1 MSGGHFDY
9 NQYQINEIVDGI
21 ERILEREKSQEID
34 VWGYPVSCG
43 YSEETLKEFKK
54 GIEILKL
61 AEHYA
66 HRIDWLVSGDDSE
79 ESFHKRLKEK

>member
-1 MSGGHFDY
+1 MSGGHFEY
-9 NQYQINEIVDGI
+9 NQYRISDIICGI
-21 ERILEREKSQEID
+21 ERLLEREKTEELD
-34 VWGYPVSCG
+34 EWGDPISYG